1 MKILELF
8 KKHNI
13 DELKIKELLG
23 YSAKFSCDELFQL
36 ELEKQNMYHS
46 LKTKKY
52 FNKFAVAEWF
62 VIFHILGIEKIKK
75 SQKYNLAKN
84 ILDQEIAEKNIK
96 NEIVAVKLINRKKT
110 FLHIVDNLFFEIQ
123 EYRNQNCSWDSIIKI
138 IKKRHRTMVKDFK
151 ISKSLLI
158 NYYNQL
164 LVDYEKR
171 ENIENILLPAETTK
185 SFKKNK

>member
-8 KKHNI
+8 QKHNL

-23 YSAKFSCDELFQL
+23 YASKFSCDELFQL

-46 LKTKKY
+46 LKTKIILKN
-52 FNKFAVAEWF
+52 FPLLNGLSFF
-62 VIFHILGIEKIKK
+62 IFWELKNKK

-84 ILDQEIAEKNIK
+84 ILEQEIAEKNIK

-110 FLHIVDNLFFEIQ
+110 FFHIVDNLFFEIQ
-123 EYRNQNCSWDSIIKI
+123 EYRNQNCSWDAIIKI

-164 LVDYEKR
+164 LVDYEK
-171 ENIENILLPAETTK
+171 EKI
-185 SFKKNK
+185 